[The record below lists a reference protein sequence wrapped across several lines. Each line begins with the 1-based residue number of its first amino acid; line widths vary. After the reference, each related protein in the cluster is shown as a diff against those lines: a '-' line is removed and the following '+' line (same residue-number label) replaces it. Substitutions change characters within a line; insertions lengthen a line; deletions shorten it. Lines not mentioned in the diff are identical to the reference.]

1 MKRFLFLV
9 IMTIAVF
16 NLRAQD
22 LSSQVNQLSKL
33 VEIGSASSEKR
44 DSVLIE
50 IKNIRDTTT
59 SIELKRVADN
69 AYHSI
74 KELSVLEKNKV
85 YSKSLSD
92 LKKEDLKNFRVNDD
106 KFREIT
112 FIHHK
117 KGYNFSPY
125 LSIKK
130 GVLNM
135 RLKAHYIGTSWVFF
149 DNVIILSGGKRYNFS
164 FPNTSRDVGS
174 GSVYEEGDIWVSPEM
189 LNELREIS
197 QNNEV
202 EIRYSGKYNYDKA
215 LSKQEVI
222 ALREVIELYDKLK
235 K

>member
-1 MKRFLFLV
+1 MKQFLFLV

-16 NLRAQD
+16 DLKAQD
-22 LSSQVNQLSKL
+22 LNDQVNKLSKL
-33 VEIGSASSEKR
+33 VELGNKSREKR

-50 IKNIRDTTT
+50 IKKLEDVTT
-59 SIELKRVADN
+59 SVQLKNVAN
-69 AYHSI
+69 EAYNSI
-74 KELSVLEKNKV
+74 KELSDLEKHIV

-92 LKKEDLKNFRVNDD
+92 LSKEDLKNFKTNED
-106 KFREIT
+106 KFREIA

-117 KGYNFSPY
+117 REQDFYPY

-135 RLKAHYIGTSWVFF
+135 RLKAYYKGTSWVFF

-174 GSVYEEGDIWVSPEM
+174 GSVYEEGDIWVSPEI

-202 EIRYSGKYNYDKA
+202 EIRYNGKYNYDKV
-215 LSKQEVI
+215 LSKKEVI

>member
-74 KELSVLEKNKV
+74 KELSVLEK
-85 YSKSLSD
+85 
-92 LKKEDLKNFRVNDD
+92 
-106 KFREIT
+106 
-112 FIHHK
+112 
-117 KGYNFSPY
+117 
-125 LSIKK
+125 IKD
-130 GVLNM
+130 
-135 RLKAHYIGTSWVFF
+135 YF
-149 DNVIILSGGKRYNFS
+149 
-164 FPNTSRDVGS
+164 
-174 GSVYEEGDIWVSPEM
+174 
-189 LNELREIS
+189 
-197 QNNEV
+197 
-202 EIRYSGKYNYDKA
+202 
-215 LSKQEVI
+215 
-222 ALREVIELYDKLK
+222 
-235 K
+235 

>member
-1 MKRFLFLV
+1 MKQFLFLA
-9 IMTIAVF
+9 IMTIAGL

-22 LSSQVNQLSKL
+22 LSNQVNQLSKL
-33 VEIGSASSEKR
+33 VEIGSTSSEKR

-59 SIELKRVADN
+59 SIELKRVAND
-69 AYHSI
+69 AYNSI
-74 KELSVLEKNKV
+74 KELSDLEKNIV

-92 LKKEDLKNFRVNDD
+92 LSKEDLKNFKTNED
-106 KFREIT
+106 KFREMA

-117 KGYNFSPY
+117 REQGFYPY

-135 RLKAHYIGTSWVFF
+135 RLKAYYKGTSWVFF

-164 FPNTSRDVGS
+164 FPNTDRDVGT

-202 EIRYSGKYNYDKA
+202 EIRYSGKYNYDKV

-222 ALREVIELYDKLK
+222 TLREVIELYDKLK